1 MVATSPNHSRRQAGD
16 ATSLSYA
23 LDLELEVLV
32 VSSSLHE
39 LRLNEPEQIEEFA
52 AIQCL
57 NPEASQTRRLMR
69 MRL

>member
-1 MVATSPNHSRRQAGD
+1 M
-16 ATSLSYA
+16 SYA

-39 LRLNEPEQIEEFA
+39 LRLNEPELIEEFA